1 MNSLRAHYCVTWR
14 TYGNKHRSIS
24 KRKLSRNQA
33 AELDGQ
39 LVGEQLLRTY
49 LCATCGS
56 YHAVKQYIVPGVGIG
71 ASKRGGTNAMPDVR
85 S

>member
-1 MNSLRAHYCVTWR
+1 MNSLRAHYCVTSR
-14 TYGNKHRSIS
+14 TYGNKQRNIS
-24 KRKLSRNQA
+24 KRKLSREQA

-39 LVGEQLLRTY
+39 LVGDQLLRAY

-56 YHAVKQYIVPGVGIG
+56 YHIAKQYVVPGVGIG